1 MDESTDAPILVVDDL
16 RVHFPGHGDGGLVKA
31 VDGVG
36 LALQRRET
44 LAIVGESGSGK
55 STIAR
60 TVMGLIAPT
69 SGSIQFEGA
78 PLASLSSKRSKAQ
91 RRGLQMVFQNSRSS
105 LNPRMRVTQSIAEP
119 LRIHGVARK
128 ERDQRVAELL
138 DMVGLSQ
145 RQGQRLP
152 HELSGGQQ
160 QRVGIARAL
169 ALNPKV
175 VVLDEPVSALDVS
188 VQAQVLNLLS
198 DLQQTLGLAYL
209 FISHDLAVVQS
220 LSDRA
225 LVLFHGRVVEEG
237 TTCQIVEHPVHP
249 YTKALVSA
257 VPISDPSQRAPR
269 GRIVPAETA
278 AVPDDEAPG
287 PVEPA
292 AAKRKAGAP
301 R

>member
-16 RVHFPGHGDGGLVKA
+16 RVHFPGHGDGSVVKA
-31 VDGVG
+31 VDGVD

-60 TVMGLIAPT
+60 TIMGLIAPT
-69 SGSIQFEGA
+69 SGSIRFEDA

-105 LNPRMRVTQSIAEP
+105 LNPRMRIGQSIAEP
-119 LRIHGVARK
+119 LRIHGIARK
-128 ERDQRVAELL
+128 ERDQRVAELV

-145 RQGQRLP
+145 RQAQRLP

-198 DLQQTLGLAYL
+198 DLQQTLGLAYI

-225 LVLFHGRVVEEG
+225 LVLFHGRAVEEG
-237 TTCQIVEHPVHP
+237 TACQIVERPVHP

-257 VPISDPSQRAPR
+257 VPISDPRQRGPR
-269 GRIVPAETA
+269 GRIVPAEAA
-278 AVPDDEAPG
+278 AVPNDEASAHA
-287 PVEPA
+287 EPA
-292 AAKRKAGAP
+292 AATHTAGAP

>member
-16 RVHFPGHGDGGLVKA
+16 RVHFPGHGDGSVVKA
-31 VDGVG
+31 VDGVD

-60 TVMGLIAPT
+60 TIMGLIAPT
-69 SGSIQFEGA
+69 SGSIRFEDE

-105 LNPRMRVTQSIAEP
+105 LNPRMRIGQSIAEP

-128 ERDQRVAELL
+128 ESDRRVAELV

-145 RQGQRLP
+145 RQAQRLP

-198 DLQQTLGLAYL
+198 DLQQTLGLAYI

-225 LVLFHGRVVEEG
+225 LVLFHGRAVEEG
-237 TTCQIVEHPVHP
+237 TACQIVERPVHP

-257 VPISDPSQRAPR
+257 VPISDPRQRGTR
-269 GRIVPAETA
+269 GRIEPAATA
-278 AVPDDEAPG
+278 AVPDDEAHTPA
-287 PVEPA
+287 EPA
-292 AAKRKAGAP
+292 AATHKAGAP